1 MQSYHIKSKYSP
13 EKYLKKLQK
22 TLGPENTLSS
32 LVKIVTEPHQ
42 RIANYWQK
50 IGFNIAGPLV
60 YSYIKF
66 INSIINANFVLQ
78 PDTALSLKMP
88 LIFNVCGY

>member
-1 MQSYHIKSKYSP
+1 MC
-13 EKYLKKLQK
+13 LKLVCFRSEYAKLIQ
-22 TLGPENTLSS
+22 
-32 LVKIVTEPHQ
+32 
-42 RIANYWQK
+42 
-50 IGFNIAGPLV
+50 F
-60 YSYIKF
+60 F